1 MWFLKMRVDLL
12 KVRTNCGMEQLK
24 METLSQTALI
34 FIPFLL
40 HWITRLW
47 IVRLRNVR
55 CGRIDLFRFLG
66 SNSFIL
72 RDRIRYFNQL
82 STFLAVA
89 WVVFNQLRMIKLVYF
104 SSFVFKNTKFFTVS
118 LLTIVL
124 SSFLFCFAIKMSPK
138 QNYRLSL
145 QPRVA
150 LRLHGVINS

>member
-12 KVRTNCGMEQLK
+12 KERTNCGMEQLK

-40 HWITRLW
+40 PWITRRW

-55 CGRIDLFRFLG
+55 CGRMDLFRFLG
-66 SNSFIL
+66 SNNFIL

-89 WVVFNQLRMIKLVYF
+89 WVGFNQLQMIKLVYF
-104 SSFVFKNTKFFTVS
+104 SSFVFKNTKFFYSPS
-118 LLTIVL
+118 LDMRYAGRQRFGLQ
-124 SSFLFCFAIKMSPK
+124 LFCHHFYFTS
-138 QNYRLSL
+138 R
-145 QPRVA
+145 
-150 LRLHGVINS
+150 